1 MKNDNAGTWGQPG
14 GMGDALTELLRH
26 GARGLIEQAVET
38 ELLVLLEQ
46 YANVTD
52 LAGRQAVV
60 RNGYLPEREILTG
73 LGPVAVRMPKVRDR
87 SQNGIKFNSAIV
99 PPYVRKAQRVEA
111 ALPWLYL
118 RGISTGDMQ
127 EALSVLL
134 GAAAKGLSPA
144 VVSRLKAE
152 WAEEYA
158 AWNRRDL
165 SGEHYVYVWA
175 DGIYSTLR
183 GEDDRLCLL
192 VLIGVNEQGEKRLLA
207 LSDGYRESKA
217 SWLSVLQD
225 LQARGL
231 SHVPVLAIGDGALGF
246 WAALEEAWPTTQQ
259 QRCWVHK
266 TANVLNELPK
276 ALHGKAKAGLQA
288 IWMADTQAHAAS
300 AFDRF
305 VRDYGAKYPK
315 AVAKLSKDR
324 ESLLRFY
331 DVPAEHWASIRTT
344 NPIES
349 TFATVRHRTTRTKSC
364 VSRNTLMGL
373 VFQLVLTAEQS
384 WRRLRGFRLLPEV
397 VEGIRFKDGLRV
409 GALTEPNPGSQAHHN
424 VTPWMPNIG
433 NGWPR

>member
-1 MKNDNAGTWGQPG
+1 MKNESAGAWGQPG
-14 GMGDALTELLRH
+14 VIGDSLTELLRR
-26 GARGLIEQAVET
+26 GARDLIENAVEV
-38 ELLVLLEQ
+38 ELQGLLEA

-52 LAGRQAVV
+52 LVGRQAVV

-73 LGPVAVRMPKVRDR
+73 LGPVAVRVPKVRDR
-87 SQNGIKFNSAIV
+87 SKTGVKFNSAVV

-134 GAAAKGLSPA
+134 GEAAKGLSPA
-144 VVSRLKAE
+144 VVSRLKAQ
-152 WAEEYA
+152 WAEDYA
-158 AWNRRDL
+158 EWNRRDL
-165 SGEHYVYVWA
+165 AGERYVYVWA

-217 SWLSVLQD
+217 SWLGVLQD

-231 SHVPVLAIGDGALGF
+231 KTPPVLAVGDGALGF
-246 WAALEEAWPTTQQ
+246 WAACEEAWPETRG

-276 ALHGKAKAGLQA
+276 SIQGKATAGLHE
-288 IWMADTQAHAAS
+288 IWMAETKAQAGK

-305 VRDYGAKYPK
+305 VRDFGAKYPK
-315 AVAKLSKDR
+315 AVDKLVKDR
-324 ESLLRFY
+324 AVLLAFY
-331 DVPAEHWASIRTT
+331 DFPAEHWVHIRTT

-349 TFATVRHRTTRTKSC
+349 SFATIRHRTTRTKNC
-364 VSRNTLMGL
+364 VSRNTLLGL
-373 VFQLVLTAEQS
+373 VFQLALTAQKS
-384 WRRLRGFRLLPEV
+384 WRKLGGFKLLPAV
-397 VEGIRFKDGLRV
+397 VQGIRFVDGLRV
-409 GALTEPNPGSQAHHN
+409 TDQTSSEVEEEQ
-424 VTPWMPNIG
+424 
-433 NGWPR
+433 

>member
-1 MKNDNAGTWGQPG
+1 MKNDSAGALGQPG
-14 GMGDALTELLRH
+14 DISDSLTDLIRR
-26 GARGLIEQAVET
+26 GARGLIETAVVAEL
-38 ELLVLLEQ
+38 ELLLDE
-46 YANVTD
+46 YRNVTD
-52 LAGRQAVV
+52 LKGRRAVV
-60 RNGYLPEREILTG
+60 RNGYLPERDILTG
-73 LGPVAVRMPKVRDR
+73 VGNISVRVPKVRDR
-87 SQNGIKFNSAIV
+87 SGSGIKFNSAIV

-134 GAAAKGLSPA
+134 GDDAKGLSPA

-152 WAEEYA
+152 WAEEYTD
-158 AWNRRDL
+158 WNQRDL

-192 VLIGVNEQGEKRLLA
+192 VLIGVNAQGEKRLLA

-225 LQARGL
+225 LQTRGL
-231 SHVPVLAIGDGALGF
+231 KCPPALAIGDGALGF
-246 WAALEEAWPTTQQ
+246 WAAQAEAWPDTRS

-276 ALHGKAKAGLQA
+276 SIQGKAKAELQE
-288 IWMADTQAHAAS
+288 IWMAETQAKAGQ

-305 VRDYGAKYPK
+305 VRDFGVKYPK
-315 AVAKLSKDR
+315 AVSKLEKDR
-324 ESLLRFY
+324 AALLAFY
-331 DVPAEHWASIRTT
+331 DFPGEHWVHIRTT

-349 TFATVRHRTTRTKSC
+349 SFATIRHRTTRTKNC
-364 VSRNTLMGL
+364 VSRNTLLGL
-373 VFQLVLTAEQS
+373 VFQLALTAEKS
-384 WRRLRGFRLLPEV
+384 WRKLRGFRILPDV
-397 VEGIRFKDGLRV
+397 AAGVRFEDGLRV
-409 GALTEPNPGSQAHHN
+409 MPEHEPTDQEKQQFAA
-424 VTPWMPNIG
+424 
-433 NGWPR
+433 

>member
-1 MKNDNAGTWGQPG
+1 LNQPG
-14 GMGDALTELLRH
+14 VISDSLTDLLRR
-26 GARGLIEQAVET
+26 GARGLIETAVEAEL
-38 ELLVLLEQ
+38 ELLLDE
-46 YANVTD
+46 YRNVTD
-52 LAGRQAVV
+52 LQGRRAVV
-60 RNGYLPEREILTG
+60 RNGHLPERDILTG
-73 LGPVAVRMPKVRDR
+73 VGNIPVRVPKVRDR
-87 SQNGIKFNSAIV
+87 SGSGIKFNSAIV

-134 GAAAKGLSPA
+134 GEEAKGLSPA
-144 VVSRLKAE
+144 VVSRLKAQWTE
-152 WAEEYA
+152 DYA

-165 SGEHYVYVWA
+165 SAERYVYVWA

-231 SHVPVLAIGDGALGF
+231 TTAPVLAIGDGALGF
-246 WAALEEAWPTTQQ
+246 WAAQEEAWPETRA

-276 ALHGKAKAGLQA
+276 SIQGKAKAGLQE
-288 IWMADTQAHAAS
+288 IWMAETKAQAGK

-305 VRDYGAKYPK
+305 VRDFGAKYPK
-315 AVAKLSKDR
+315 AVAKLVKDR
-324 ESLLRFY
+324 AVLLAFY
-331 DVPAEHWASIRTT
+331 DFPAEHWVHIRTT

-349 TFATVRHRTTRTKSC
+349 SFATIRHRTTRTKNC
-364 VSRNTLMGL
+364 VSRNTLLGL
-373 VFQLVLTAEQS
+373 VFQLALTAQKS
-384 WRRLRGFRLLPEV
+384 WRKLGGFMLLPAV
-397 VEGIRFKDGLRV
+397 VQGIRFVDGLRV
-409 GALTEPNPGSQAHHN
+409 TDQTSSEVEEEQQIAA
-424 VTPWMPNIG
+424 
-433 NGWPR
+433 

>member
-217 SWLSVLQD
+217 SWLSVLHD

-231 SHVPVLAIGDGALGF
+231 HTAPALAIGDGALGF
-246 WAALEEAWPTTQQ
+246 WAAQDEAWPETRS

-266 TANVLNELPK
+266 TANVLNELPQSIQ
-276 ALHGKAKAGLQA
+276 GKAKAGLHE
-288 IWMADTQAHAAS
+288 IWMAETKAQAGK

-305 VRDYGAKYPK
+305 VRDFGPKYPK
-315 AVAKLSKDR
+315 AVAKLVKDR
-324 ESLLRFY
+324 AALLAFY
-331 DVPAEHWASIRTT
+331 DFPAEHWVHIRTT

-349 TFATVRHRTTRTKSC
+349 CFATIRHRTTRTKNC
-364 VSRNTLMGL
+364 VSRSTLLGL
-373 VFQLVLTAEQS
+373 VFQLALTAEQS
-384 WRRLRGFRLLPEV
+384 WRKLGGFKLLPAV
-397 VEGIRFKDGLRV
+397 VQGIRFVDGVRV
-409 GALTEPNPGSQAHHN
+409 IDQPPSEYGDEQQIAA
-424 VTPWMPNIG
+424 
-433 NGWPR
+433 

>member
-1 MKNDNAGTWGQPG
+1 MQEHSAGRLNQPG
-14 GMGDALTELLRH
+14 VISDSLTDLLRR
-26 GARGLIEQAVET
+26 GARGLIETAVEAEL
-38 ELLVLLEQ
+38 ELLLDE
-46 YANVTD
+46 YRNVTD
-52 LAGRQAVV
+52 LQGRRAVV
-60 RNGYLPEREILTG
+60 RNGHLPERDILTG
-73 LGPVAVRMPKVRDR
+73 VGNIPVRVPKVRDR
-87 SQNGIKFNSAIV
+87 SGSGIKFNSAIV

-134 GAAAKGLSPA
+134 GEEAKGLSPA
-144 VVSRLKAE
+144 VVSRLKAQWTE
-152 WAEEYA
+152 DYA

-165 SGEHYVYVWA
+165 SAERYVYVWA

-231 SHVPVLAIGDGALGF
+231 TTAPVLAVGDGALGF
-246 WAALEEAWPTTQQ
+246 WAAQEEAWPETRA

-276 ALHGKAKAGLQA
+276 SIQGKAKAGLQE
-288 IWMADTQAHAAS
+288 IWMAATQAQAGK

-305 VRDYGAKYPK
+305 VRDFGAKYPK
-315 AVAKLSKDR
+315 AVEKLVKDR
-324 ESLLRFY
+324 AALLAFY
-331 DVPAEHWASIRTT
+331 DFPAEHWVHIRTT

-349 TFATVRHRTTRTKSC
+349 SFATIRHRTTRTKNC
-364 VSRNTLMGL
+364 VSRNTLLGL
-373 VFQLVLTAEQS
+373 VFQLALTAEKS
-384 WRRLRGFRLLPEV
+384 WRKLGGFKLLPAV
-397 VEGIRFKDGLRV
+397 VQGIRFVDGVRMTDQPPSE
-409 GALTEPNPGSQAHHN
+409 AEEEQQIAA
-424 VTPWMPNIG
+424 
-433 NGWPR
+433 

>member
-1 MKNDNAGTWGQPG
+1 MKNDSAGAWGQPG
-14 GMGDALTELLRH
+14 GMGDALTELLRQ
-26 GARGLIEQAVET
+26 GARGLIELAVET

-73 LGPVAVRMPKVRDR
+73 LGPVSVRMPKVRDR
-87 SQNGIKFNSAIV
+87 SQSGIKFNSAIV

-118 RGISTGDMQ
+118 RGISTGDRQ

-144 VVSRLKAE
+144 VVSRLKAA

-165 SGEHYVYVWA
+165 SGEHSVYVWA
-175 DGIYSTLR
+175 DGIHSTLR

-225 LQARGL
+225 LPARGL
-231 SHVPVLAIGDGALGF
+231 NTAPALAIGDGALGF
-246 WAALEEAWPTTQQ
+246 WAAQAEAWPATRS

-266 TANVLNELPK
+266 TANVLNELPQSIQ
-276 ALHGKAKAGLQA
+276 GKAKAGLQE
-288 IWMADTQAHAAS
+288 IWMAETQAQAGQ
-300 AFDRF
+300 AFDRC
-305 VRDYGAKYPK
+305 VRDFGAK
-315 AVAKLSKDR
+315 
-324 ESLLRFY
+324 
-331 DVPAEHWASIRTT
+331 
-344 NPIES
+344 
-349 TFATVRHRTTRTKSC
+349 
-364 VSRNTLMGL
+364 
-373 VFQLVLTAEQS
+373 
-384 WRRLRGFRLLPEV
+384 
-397 VEGIRFKDGLRV
+397 
-409 GALTEPNPGSQAHHN
+409 
-424 VTPWMPNIG
+424 
-433 NGWPR
+433 